1 MKRFI
6 LGFLVFTSMVIF
18 TGCSATNGY
27 MGHVV
32 QTQVQLNKAN
42 FNVISS
48 VSGESSANYFFNI
61 GLSKQDLIAQ
71 AKKDMLENA
80 NLHGSQAIVNI
91 TTDAKYSGF
100 LFWRQEKVYISANVV
115 EFK

>member
-6 LGFLVFTSMVIF
+6 LSTLVLGSMALF

-27 MGHVV
+27 MGHTV

-48 VSGESSANYFFNI
+48 VSGEAAANYFLAI
-61 GLSKQDLIAQ
+61 GPTKQDLIAQ
-71 AKKDMLENA
+71 AKKDMLKKA
-80 NLHGSQAIVNI
+80 NLHGSEAIVNI
-91 TTDAKYSGF
+91 TTDVKYSGF

>member
-6 LGFLVFTSMVIF
+6 LSTLVFGSMALF

-27 MGHVV
+27 MGHEV

-48 VSGESSANYFFNI
+48 VSGEATADYFLNI
-61 GLSKQDLIAQ
+61 GPSKQDLIAQ
-71 AKKDMLENA
+71 ANKNMLKKA
-80 NLHGSQAIVNI
+80 NLHGSQALANI
-91 TTDAKYSGF
+91 TTDVKCSGF
-100 LFWRQEKVYISANVV
+100 LIWTQEKVYISANII